1 MEYSSQQWM
10 LKALHEAAD
19 ELQSQLLGLS
29 EGDLCRRPAPGE
41 WSLKEIAAHLRD
53 AEACFLE
60 RLRLIVSQD
69 EPHLP
74 DIDVD
79 AYVLE
84 RDYQS
89 LDLYEVL
96 LEFFRLRQRS
106 TSLLW
111 SLEPSEWGREGLH
124 PYRGRLSIMQVT
136 RDMNEHDLGHLWQVR
151 RLRRQIEEGHRAK
164 RQAPGTVE
172 EEKT

>member
-1 MEYSSQQWM
+1 MEYSSQHWM

-19 ELQSQLLGLS
+19 ELQGQFSGLS
-29 EGDLCRRPAPGE
+29 EDDLCRRPTPGE

-74 DIDVD
+74 DVD

-89 LDLYEVL
+89 LDLCEVL
-96 LEFFRLRQRS
+96 FEFFRLRQRS
-106 TSLLW
+106 SSLLW
-111 SLEPSEWGREGLH
+111 SLPSGSARACT
-124 PYRGRLSIMQVT
+124 PIAAASRCMQVA
-136 RDMNEHDLGHLWQVR
+136 RDMNEHDLSHLWQVR

-164 RQAPGTVE
+164 RRAPGAVE
-172 EEKT
+172 EAET

>member
-1 MEYSSQQWM
+1 MDYASQRWM
-10 LKALHEAAD
+10 LKALHEACD

-29 EGDLCRRPAPGE
+29 EEELCRRPAADE

-60 RLRLIVSQD
+60 RLELIAGVN
-69 EPHLP
+69 EPDLP
-74 DIDVD
+74 DVDVD
-79 AYVLE
+79 MYVLE
-84 RDYQS
+84 RDYRG

-96 LEFFRLRQRS
+96 HEFSRLRYDT

-111 SLEPSEWGREGLH
+111 SLESSEWERGGLH
-124 PYRGRLSIMQVT
+124 PYRGRLSIMQVA

-151 RLRRQIEEGHRAK
+151 RLRQQIEG
-164 RQAPGTVE
+164 AP
-172 EEKT
+172 